1 MYRIMHNPNTAEL
14 EQAQKLLSWIV
25 CSKRSM
31 KWHEIQGAMS
41 IDSQEETID
50 FDARQLRVQARD
62 LCGSL
67 VEMYPGDRIEFVHR
81 TART

>member
-1 MYRIMHNPNTAEL
+1 MKNPNTAER

-25 CSKRSM
+25 CSKRPL

-41 IDSQEETID
+41 IDILEESID
-50 FDARQLRVQARD
+50 FDARQLRIQARD

-67 VEMYPGDRIEFVHR
+67 VEVYPGDRVEFVHN
-81 TART
+81 TARM